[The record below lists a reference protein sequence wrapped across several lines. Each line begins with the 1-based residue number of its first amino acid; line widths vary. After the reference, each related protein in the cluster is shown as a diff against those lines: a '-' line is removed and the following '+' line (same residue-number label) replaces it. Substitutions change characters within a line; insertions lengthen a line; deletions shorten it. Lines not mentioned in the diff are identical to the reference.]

1 MPAVV
6 ARGEDRHGRQPIDR
20 IAGPKVAVE
29 ERRLE
34 MLHVIASG
42 SLLAEVEVPEPAA
55 VAAPCPVGP
64 RPHDQMHRSLRAL
77 PHHGPVEV
85 PRPVAILG
93 VVGAAHDEHRRADVV
108 ARPARVAGPPPLVVV
123 GVSGHL
129 LPKGVGSQQRR
140 QVGPRRVFQ
149 KERAVVGRKGQFA
162 PGHPVR
168 RRVSRRGV
176 HRIEEPHGVA
186 QHQDAVVVHVV
197 THVPVGHRRLRR
209 DGLHRRV
216 TAQGPHQGVEARI
229 GAARE
234 PDATVVAGNMFHEPL
249 HRVVAVRGLVH
260 VAEAHRTDVH
270 ELALAHVTPPHV
282 LLDDDIAAIDI
293 APQVA
298 FFEPGGECVRAVG
311 PRAVR
316 RAENDDR
323 GAPRSLGGIDRG
335 VEAHA
340 VAHGD
345 TVFGLV
351 VERADRLGACGGG
364 SQHSAP
370 EQRQES
376 AEIHGG
382 IVFCFR

>member
-1 MPAVV
+1 
-6 ARGEDRHGRQPIDR
+6 
-20 IAGPKVAVE
+20 
-29 ERRLE
+29 

-77 PHHGPVEV
+77 PHHGPVEI

-149 KERAVVGRKGQFA
+149 KERAVIGRKGQFA

-197 THVPVGHRRLRR
+197 THVPVGHGSLRR

-216 TAQGPHQGVEARI
+216 SAQGPHQGVEARI
-229 GAARE
+229 GAAHE
-234 PDATVVAGNMFHEPL
+234 PDAAVVAGDVLHEPL

-323 GAPRSLGGIDRG
+323 SAPRGLGGIDRG

-364 SQHSAP
+364 QQSAP

>member
-1 MPAVV
+1 M
-6 ARGEDRHGRQPIDR
+6 
-20 IAGPKVAVE
+20 
-29 ERRLE
+29 
-34 MLHVIASG
+34 
-42 SLLAEVEVPEPAA
+42 
-55 VAAPCPVGP
+55 
-64 RPHDQMHRSLRAL
+64 
-77 PHHGPVEV
+77 
-85 PRPVAILG
+85 
-93 VVGAAHDEHRRADVV
+93 
-108 ARPARVAGPPPLVVV
+108 
-123 GVSGHL
+123 
-129 LPKGVGSQQRR
+129 
-140 QVGPRRVFQ
+140 
-149 KERAVVGRKGQFA
+149 
-162 PGHPVR
+162 
-168 RRVSRRGV
+168 
-176 HRIEEPHGVA
+176 
-186 QHQDAVVVHVV
+186 HVV
-197 THVPVGHRRLRR
+197 THVPVGHGRLRR

-234 PDATVVAGNMFHEPL
+234 PDAAVVAGDVLHEPL

-351 VERADRLGACGGG
+351 VERADRLSPCGGG
-364 SQHSAP
+364 SQQSAP